1 MAISSI
7 SQVGSNPTWTTLTV
21 ASSDITT
28 PSTDGDGVL
37 RCARIGKHVFLRGSI
52 LATIASGT
60 IKLISTLP
68 TEFRPSGVI
77 HWFPGCGGNNSCR
90 AYVHTDGRIVIEW
103 ILKLSNGSAFTTQTW
118 FDFNFDY
125 WID

>member
-1 MAISSI
+1 MAVSSI

-21 ASSDITT
+21 ESGITT

-37 RCARIGKHVFLRGSI
+37 RCMRIGKHVFMRGSI
-52 LATIASGT
+52 LAAIASGT
-60 IKLISTLP
+60 NKLISTLP

-77 HWFPGCGGNNSCR
+77 HWYPGCGGQNLSR
-90 AYVHTDGRIVIEW
+90 AFVHTDGSITIEW
-103 ILKLSNGSAFTTQTW
+103 NLKLSNGSAFTSQTW